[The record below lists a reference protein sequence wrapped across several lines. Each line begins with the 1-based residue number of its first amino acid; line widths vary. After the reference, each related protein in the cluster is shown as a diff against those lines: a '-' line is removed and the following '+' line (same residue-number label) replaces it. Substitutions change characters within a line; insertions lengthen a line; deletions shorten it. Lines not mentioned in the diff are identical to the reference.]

1 MNKPLSEEEIL
12 DILEHS
18 NKKGSHWYQHL
29 FGKWQKQAK
38 YANGQSDPEAKSGS
52 SESGGSQSEGTKKTL
67 AAKDIH
73 APGTA
78 ANKSEA
84 AERNAQ
90 IKEASETL
98 STEELKQ
105 VTERIKAEKEFLEQA
120 LTKDYNPSRIE
131 RFKNQIPKLLKTGS
145 VVLLANKDTVANW
158 AADKLLLKFSNAAE
172 VLSSPNASAQ
182 DLAAIKE
189 MRGQFFS
196 KAMGVLNTMEALS
209 KASGNGGKKK

>member
-12 DILEHS
+12 DILAHS
-18 NKKGSHWYQHL
+18 NRKGSHWYKHL
-29 FGKWQKQAK
+29 FGKWQKQAR
-38 YANGQSDPEAKSGS
+38 YANGQEDPNANPEN
-52 SESGGSQSEGTKKTL
+52 SESGGSKKTL
-67 AAKDIH
+67 SAKDIH
-73 APGTA
+73 APGVA

-98 STEELKQ
+98 STEELRQ

-120 LTKDYNPSRIE
+120 LTKDYTPSKID
-131 RFKNQIPKLLKTGS
+131 KIKAQIPKLLKTGS
-145 VVLLANKDTVANW
+145 VVLIANKNTVADW

-182 DLAAIKE
+182 DIAAIKE

>member
-38 YANGQSDPEAKSGS
+38 YANGQSDPNAKEGESK
-52 SESGGSQSEGTKKTL
+52 SEEPKKTV

-78 ANKSEA
+78 KNKSEA
-84 AERNAQ
+84 SNRNKE
-90 IKEASETL
+90 ILEASKTL

-120 LTKDYNPSRIE
+120 LTKSYNPSRVDKI
-131 RFKNQIPKLLKTGS
+131 KAQIPKLLKTGT
-145 VVLLANKDTVANW
+145 VLLLANKNAVANW
-158 AADKLLLKFSNAAE
+158 TADKLLMKLSNAGE
-172 VLSSPNASAQ
+172 VLSNPKASDA
-182 DLAAIKE
+182 DLAAIRE

>member
-18 NKKGSHWYQHL
+18 NRKGSHWYKHQ
-29 FGKWQKQAK
+29 FGKWQKQAR
-38 YANGQSDPEAKSGS
+38 YANGQEDPNSNTE
-52 SESGGSQSEGTKKTL
+52 EPKKKL
-67 AAKDIH
+67 SAKDIH

-78 ANKSEA
+78 KNKSEA

-98 STEELKQ
+98 STEELRQ
-105 VTERIKAEKEFLEQA
+105 VTERIRAEKEFLEQA
-120 LTKDYNPSRIE
+120 LTKDYNPSMIDKIKE
-131 RFKNQIPKLLKTGS
+131 RIPKLLKTGS
-145 VVLLANKDTVANW
+145 IVLIANKNTVADW
-158 AADKLLLKFSNAAE
+158 AADKMLLKFTTAKD
-172 VLSSPNASAQ
+172 VLSDPNPDPRDIEAMKQ
-182 DLAAIKE
+182 
-189 MRGQFFS
+189 MRSQFFS

>member
-38 YANGQSDPEAKSGS
+38 YANGQEDPNAKPAT
-52 SESGGSQSEGTKKTL
+52 ESKKPL
-67 AAKDIH
+67 SAKDIH

-78 ANKSEA
+78 KNKSEA
-84 AERNAQ
+84 AERNAK
-90 IKEASETL
+90 IKEASVTL

-120 LTKDYNPSRIE
+120 LTKDYTPSKIE
-131 RFKNQIPKLLKTGS
+131 KIQAKIPTLLKAGS
-145 VVLLANKDTVANW
+145 NVLVANKNMLS
-158 AADKLLLKFSNAAE
+158 DKLSDMWLDRELRDQGGLERLAQNPQNVPMLKQLKAERAATVLAVFSVME
-172 VLSSPNASAQ
+172 
-182 DLAAIKE
+182 AI
-189 MRGQFFS
+189 S
-196 KAMGVLNTMEALS
+196 KAKT
-209 KASGNGGKKK
+209 SGQQGGGKK

>member
-38 YANGQSDPEAKSGS
+38 YANGQEDPNAKPAE
-52 SESGGSQSEGTKKTL
+52 ESKKPL

-78 ANKSEA
+78 RNKSEA
-84 AERNAQ
+84 AERNAK

-98 STEELKQ
+98 STEELRQ

-120 LTKDYNPSRIE
+120 LTKDYNPSKIEKIKARI
-131 RFKNQIPKLLKTGS
+131 PGLLKTGTI
-145 VVLLANKDTVANW
+145 VVTANKNAVADW
-158 AADKLLLKFSNAAE
+158 AADKMLLKFTTARD
-172 VLSSPNASAQ
+172 VLSDPNP
-182 DLAAIKE
+182 DPRDIAAMKQ
-189 MRGQFFS
+189 MRGDFFN
-196 KAMGVLNTMEALS
+196 KAMAVLNTMEAIS

>member
-38 YANGQSDPEAKSGS
+38 YANGQEDPNAKPA
-52 SESGGSQSEGTKKTL
+52 EEPKKTL

-78 ANKSEA
+78 KNKSEA
-84 AERNAQ
+84 AERNAK

-120 LTKDYNPSRIE
+120 LTKDYNPSMIDKVKARI
-131 RFKNQIPKLLKTGS
+131 PGLLKTGTI
-145 VVLLANKDTVANW
+145 VATANKQAVADW
-158 AADKLLLKFSNAAE
+158 AADKLLLKFTNAKD
-172 VLSSPNASAQ
+172 VLSNPNPDPQ
-182 DLAAIKE
+182 DLAAIKQV
-189 MRGQFFS
+189 RGDFFN
-196 KAMGVLNTMEALS
+196 KTMAVLLTMEALS

>member
-18 NKKGSHWYQHL
+18 NRKGSHWYKHQ
-29 FGKWQKQAK
+29 FGKWQKQAR
-38 YANGQSDPEAKSGS
+38 YANGQEDPNAKPDE
-52 SESGGSQSEGTKKTL
+52 ESKKTL
-67 AAKDIH
+67 SAKDIH

-78 ANKSEA
+78 KNKSEA

-98 STEELKQ
+98 STEELRQ

-120 LTKDYNPSRIE
+120 LTKDYTPSKID
-131 RFKNQIPKLLKTGS
+131 KIKAQIPKLLKTGS
-145 VVLLANKDTVANW
+145 IVLIANKNTVADW

-189 MRGQFFS
+189 MRNQFFS